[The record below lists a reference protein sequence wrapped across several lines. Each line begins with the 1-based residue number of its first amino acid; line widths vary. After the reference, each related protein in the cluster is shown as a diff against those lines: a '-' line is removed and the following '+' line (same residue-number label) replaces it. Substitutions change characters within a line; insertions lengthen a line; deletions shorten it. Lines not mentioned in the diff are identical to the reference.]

1 MFDRV
6 RWCEVLIMR
15 VSELACKCAA
25 KLNSEERVKGKG
37 WEVNG
42 YGDRTQPNP
51 ESRIPNPESRIPTCP
66 KYCTI
71 DTCPFFLVI
80 WINADT

>member
-51 ESRIPNPESRIPTCP
+51 ESRIPNPESRIPHF
-66 KYCTI
+66 KNSDAQNI
-71 DTCPFFLVI
+71 VRSILAPFF
-80 WINADT
+80 